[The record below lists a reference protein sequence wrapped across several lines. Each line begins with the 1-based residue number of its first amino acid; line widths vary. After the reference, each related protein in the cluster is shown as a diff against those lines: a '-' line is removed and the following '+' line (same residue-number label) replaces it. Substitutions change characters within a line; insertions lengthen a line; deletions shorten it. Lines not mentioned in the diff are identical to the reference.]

1 MINYLYRKLAG
12 TVDFIAEGADTER
25 LLTYC
30 TGSGIEIINPHKS
43 GGYKLLGTVFA
54 KDYKKMK
61 RPARKIGLKLRMRK
75 KHGLYFFARKHRAK
89 IGMLA
94 GMVFIAFA
102 VFSMNRFIWEINVEG
117 NKNIP
122 AEEIIAS
129 AEKMGLVAGTFS
141 KSHSVQDIEWSIMRD
156 FAGLASVEI
165 NIQGSY
171 ANISVR
177 ETAGEP
183 EMKSDDDVPVNIIA
197 SRYGVIRKI
206 DVFDG
211 QETVA
216 IGDAVMKGDLL
227 VSAVYEDSH
236 NKLTL
241 KHARANIIAET
252 DYTIEVEF
260 PLEQTIRKNGEI
272 KKTVTKI
279 EVFGHEFNFGS
290 SKNIDNLPS
299 ETSEKHLYFFWIE
312 LPINVT
318 TTHYFSVKE
327 NTVTYNFEQGRDGA
341 FLLLEE
347 AEESE
352 MSEMEIIS
360 RTLTEKVK
368 NNKYIIKADYICLMN
383 IGEEQPIESDIPW
396 ENTDD
401 MS

>member
-1 MINYLYRKLAG
+1 MINYFYRKFAG

-30 TGSGIEIINPHKS
+30 AGSGIEIKNPRKS
-43 GGYKLLGTVFA
+43 GGYKLCGTVFA

-61 RPARKIGLKLRMRK
+61 KPARKIGLKLRMLK
-75 KHGLYFFARKHRAK
+75 KRGLYFFVRKNRMK

-94 GMVFIAFA
+94 GMIFIAMT
-102 VFSMNRFIWEINVEG
+102 VLVMNRFIWEINVTG

-122 AEEIIAS
+122 AEDIVAS
-129 AEKMGLVAGTFS
+129 AEKMGLVTGTLS
-141 KSHSVQDIEWSIMRD
+141 NSHSVQDIEWYIIRD
-156 FAGLASVEI
+156 VDGLASVEI
-165 NIQGSY
+165 NIQGSC

-177 ETAGEP
+177 EDAGKP
-183 EMKSDDDVPVNIIA
+183 EMKSDDDIPINIVA
-197 SRYGVIRKI
+197 SRYGVIRKM

-211 QETVA
+211 QDAVKV
-216 IGDAVMKGDLL
+216 GDAVMKGDLL

-260 PLEQTIRKNGEI
+260 PLEQIITNQGET
-272 KKTVTKI
+272 KKTITEI
-279 EVFGHEFNFGS
+279 EFFGMDFKLGT
-290 SKNIDNLPS
+290 SKGCEELPC
-299 ETSEKHLYFFWIE
+299 EKEERHLYFFWIE
-312 LPINVT
+312 LPINVIT
-318 TTHYFSVKE
+318 TRYFSAKE

-341 FLLLEE
+341 FQLLKEKEE
-347 AEESE
+347 TE
-352 MSEMEIIS
+352 MADMEIIS
-360 RTLTEKVK
+360 RSVTETVK
-368 NNKYIIKADYICLMN
+368 DNTYIIKADYICLMN
-383 IGEEQPIESDIPW
+383 IAEEQPIESDIPW